1 MKLYLISP
9 RCPISHWKLS
19 GKTVKKNGVSEMI
32 FIRECLIAKRLYA
45 YKDSLKCTMS
55 KNKWCVT
62 FAYIQWYNNNKDR
75 IFKEINKSLINI
87 TRKYEN
93 VQVVGDLNIDILE
106 QKKCSKNL
114 LISPMWYVLALKSYI
129 GSSCVKSSVGSSIDV
144 MLTNR
149 PRSFTIL
156 ALLKQ
161 VWVNVINW
169 YCHSLAL
176 ILNECLQKL

>member
-1 MKLYLISP
+1 M
-9 RCPISHWKLS
+9 
-19 GKTVKKNGVSEMI
+19 KKNGVSEMI

-149 PRSFTIL
+149 PRSFHHTSI
-156 ALLKQ
+156 
-161 VWVNVINW
+161 IETGMSE
-169 YCHSLAL
+169 CHKL
-176 ILNECLQKL
+176 ILSFFSAYFKRMPAKTLEYRS